1 MPNYWVNTVARS
13 HVQRGIE
20 GGFTQANH
28 GKASTL
34 KRLARGDLVA
44 FYSPRTDYPDGEPLQ
59 HFTAIGRVLDD
70 VPYQVEMTPDF
81 HPWRRRMEF
90 LPSQE
95 TSIRDL
101 IPELAFIPDPQR
113 WGMPFRCGL
122 FQIGEADFQRI
133 ARAMQAELSPK

>member
-1 MPNYWVNTVARS
+1 MPNYRINTVSRS

-28 GKASTL
+28 GKSSTL

-44 FYSPRTDYPDGEPLQ
+44 FYSPRTDYPDGDPLQ
-59 HFTAIGRVLDD
+59 CFTAIGRVLDD
-70 VPYQVEMTPDF
+70 VPYQVKMTPDF
-81 HPWRRRMEF
+81 HPWRRQMAF

-95 TSIRDL
+95 TSIREL

-113 WGMPFRCGL
+113 WGMPFRRGL